1 MKIIIFSI
9 FSVFIEQI
17 ESEKITCNPNLF
29 VIYMP
34 LEFEKFEY
42 GNDGWKIYAIILNYI
57 L

>member
-1 MKIIIFSI
+1 MIVKIIIFSI

-42 GNDGWKIYAIILNYI
+42 GNDG
-57 L
+57 